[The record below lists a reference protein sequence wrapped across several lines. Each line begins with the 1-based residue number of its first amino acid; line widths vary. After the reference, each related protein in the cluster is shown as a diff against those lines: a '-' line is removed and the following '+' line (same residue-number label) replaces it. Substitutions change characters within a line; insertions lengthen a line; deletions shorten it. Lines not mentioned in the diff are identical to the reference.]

1 MSDDVLNR
9 LVAIITANPH
19 SADSLSLYALVSTLR
34 MEKTGYL
41 YTLRK
46 LRDLDNEHRQLAYEL
61 MELMAQNG
69 NEGDAWE
76 AALEAMDAA
85 VRQGSL

>member
-1 MSDDVLNR
+1 MSDHVLDR

-19 SADSLSLYALVSTLR
+19 SADSLGLYALVSTLR

-46 LRDLDNEHRQLAYEL
+46 LRDLNDEHRQLAYEL

-76 AALEAMDAA
+76 AALETMDAA
-85 VRQGSL
+85 VRRGTL